1 LTHEGSL
8 RRGHAWQP
16 KSSEGGRPLG
26 AWPHR
31 PHAPAAS
38 SRSGERSSG
47 VRTALPPATVHPPVP
62 SCSRSPPQR
71 IHLHLR
77 GRSPRPPRSYPP
89 SSVRSPAA
97 RPSQPQPPL
106 LRFIPDHRAKTRAP
120 TCEP

>member
-47 VRTALPPATVHPPVP
+47 VKTALPPATVHPPVP
-62 SCSRSPPQR
+62 SCSRSLPQR
-71 IHLHLR
+71 IHLHPR
-77 GRSPRPPRSYPP
+77 GRSPLL
-89 SSVRSPAA
+89 
-97 RPSQPQPPL
+97 PL
-106 LRFIPDHRAKTRAP
+106 LSLSPPPVRELLCWRSGPGEMQGAKRKGA
-120 TCEP
+120 